1 MQIKN
6 NLNNINNFEKNV
18 IKSVFIQIYKKK
30 WGSTYFHLTMNKV
43 TPNA

>member
-30 WGSTYFHLTMNKV
+30 
-43 TPNA
+43 